1 MCGIGAFQIVEQ
13 EINAQRLAQA
23 LLKGLT
29 IRGRDASGVAWHSDT
44 EQQTYIQKLD
54 VSGRDLANMLD
65 DQLGST
71 AIIHTRFAT
80 QGKPSNM
87 KNNHPIDAGGIVG
100 VHNGHI
106 SNDDELFSVVH
117 SVSDYRRQAQVDS
130 EAAFAYLQHGPKQD
144 KDLYQ
149 RMRDIKGG
157 AALIWLNT
165 RGPRKLL
172 HATRLN
178 SSPLWFGH
186 TAKGSVVL
194 ASTESILRQSAKEC
208 GIKFEFVYEFKEGEY
223 MRWENGRLI
232 QQVQWEVA
240 KPNSYRLPSYNSPSL
255 F

>member
-13 EINAQRLAQA
+13 EVNARRLAQA

-29 IRGRDASGVAWHSDT
+29 VRGRDASGVAWHDDN
-44 EQQTYIQKLD
+44 EQQTFIQKLD
-54 VSGRDLANMLD
+54 VAGTTLATMLED
-65 DQLGST
+65 EIGST
-71 AIIHTRFAT
+71 GIIHTRYAT
-80 QGKPSNM
+80 KGDPKNM
-87 KNNHPIDAGGIVG
+87 GNNHPIDARGIIG

-106 SNDDELFSVVH
+106 SNDDELFRVVH
-117 SVSDYRRQAQVDS
+117 AKSEYRRRAQVDS
-130 EAAFAYLQHGPKQD
+130 EAAFAYLMHGPKD
-144 KDLYQ
+144 EKDLYQ
-149 RMRDIKGG
+149 RLRDIRGG

-186 TAKGSVVL
+186 SKAGSVVL
-194 ASTESILRQSAKEC
+194 ASTETILRNSAKEV
-208 GIKFEFVYEFKEGEY
+208 GLKYEFVYELKEGEY

-232 QQVQWEVA
+232 QQVSWPVHQA
-240 KPNSYRLPSYNSPSL
+240 SYRLPSYDKPSL

>member
-13 EINAQRLAQA
+13 EINAQRLAKA

-29 IRGRDASGVAWHSDT
+29 IRGRDASGIAWHSDT

-65 DQLGST
+65 EELGST

-80 QGKPSNM
+80 QGSPANM

-106 SNDDELFSVVH
+106 SNDNELFRTIHADSE
-117 SVSDYRRQAQVDS
+117 YRRKAEVDS
-130 EAAFAYLQHGPKQD
+130 EAAFAYLRHGAKD

-194 ASTESILRQSAKEC
+194 ASTKDILMTSAKEC

-232 QQVQWEVA
+232 QQVSWEVE
-240 KPNSYRLPSYNSPSL
+240 KPHSYRLPSYDKPSL